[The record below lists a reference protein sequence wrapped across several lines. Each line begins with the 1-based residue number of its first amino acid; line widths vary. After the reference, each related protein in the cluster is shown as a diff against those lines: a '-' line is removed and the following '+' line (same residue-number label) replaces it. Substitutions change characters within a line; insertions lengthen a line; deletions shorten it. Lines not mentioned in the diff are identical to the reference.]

1 MKIEIIKKATV
12 NGKSFSKGAVLSVVN
27 ECAAELIAEG
37 KAVEYGATAPVIEI
51 PAEYKP
57 KSKL

>member
-12 NGKSFSKGAVLSVVN
+12 NGKDLPKGAVLSVVN

-37 KAVEYGATAPVIEI
+37 KAVEFGTEVPKEK
-51 PAEYKP
+51 PAKTNPKYK
-57 KSKL
+57 L